1 MATRSAATV
10 GVGTLLNDDGVAPGA
25 TLGVADVSVVQQVRG
40 AQSLTIPVTISR
52 KLTGAVS
59 VHYTITPGSATY
71 SAKKTGG
78 GEFGGKLSGTLS
90 FPAGTTMKNITVPIW
105 PDAIPDADHSFTV
118 TLSSL
123 TGTGVSLFHGTG
135 TERLLNPT

>member
-1 MATRSAATV
+1 
-10 GVGTLLNDDGVAPGA
+10 
-25 TLGVADVSVVQQVRG
+25 VRG
-40 AQSLTIPVTISR
+40 AQSLAVPVTISR
-52 KLTGAVS
+52 KLTGTTT
-59 VHYTITPGSATY
+59 VHYTITPGSASY

-90 FPAGTTMKNITVPIW
+90 FPANATMKTIALPIW
-105 PDAIPDADHSFTV
+105 PDAIPDADHSVTV

-123 TGTGVSLFHGTG
+123 TGTGVTLFRATG